1 MARTSDITA
10 WLADN
15 PKLMGALWAMAL
27 LLAESGSVVADCGCS
42 KVGP

>member
-15 PKLMGALWAMAL
+15 PKLMGALWAVAL
-27 LLAESGSVVADCGCS
+27 LLAESGSAVADCACAKS
-42 KVGP
+42 GP